1 VALDVIFRNG
11 RIVDGSGKESLI
23 GDVAIEGEKIAAVG
37 KLEGASAALDID
49 ITGRCI
55 TPGFIDVHNHFELG
69 AVVREDR
76 SVLIEQGIT
85 TIFAGSDG
93 FSWAPLEGSLLSEM
107 QEYLSPFYGPTPA
120 DWGGATV
127 REFLD
132 KLAGKIPVNYVNQVP
147 HGATRLAAMGWDSR
161 PANGEDIRKMSGLT
175 EEWMEAGS
183 VALNTGLD
191 YEPQGRANTDELIA
205 LSKVAARR
213 GGLYAAH
220 QRGYAERLE
229 MGLKETFEIARRAQ
243 IPVHISH
250 MRIDEF
256 GESLLDRADREDIDY
271 SFDLY
276 PFRAG
281 STQLLYYLPKWAKE
295 GPPEKLLKLLQ
306 DTQACAEFRSEIVR
320 NYGDYNAVQL
330 STIDCDKYRHLQ
342 GKTAVEAAE
351 LTGMAP
357 EDLIMD
363 MLRETNLRAMAIY
376 HWPAAMAPELSRTF
390 RHPKHMVGS
399 DGFLLDGHPH
409 PRGYGTYPYVLETLV
424 REELC
429 ISLETAVY
437 KMSGYPAQ
445 RFGLSGRGRGLIKP
459 GNYADLLVFDLD
471 KVHCAADF
479 QNPTRPPSGMEQV
492 MINGQFALKDGQYL
506 DKRLGRVL

>member
-1 VALDVIFRNG
+1 MAWDVIFRNG
-11 RIVDGSGKESLI
+11 RIVDGSGKESMI
-23 GDVAIEGEKIAAVG
+23 GDVAVEGEKIAAVG
-37 KLEGASAALDID
+37 KLEGASAELEID
-49 ITGRCI
+49 ISGCCI

-76 SVLIEQGIT
+76 SVLIGQGIT

-93 FSWAPLEGSLLSEM
+93 FSWAPLTGNRLNEM

-132 KLAGKIPVNYVNQVP
+132 KLAGQIPVNYVNQVP
-147 HGATRLAAMGWDSR
+147 HGAIRLAAMGWDTR
-161 PANGEDIRKMSGLT
+161 PANGDDIRAMARMT

-183 VALNTGLD
+183 VAFNTGLD

-205 LSKVAARR
+205 LSKVTAKR

-229 MGLKETFEIARRAQ
+229 LGLKETFEIARRAQ

-256 GESLLDRADREDIDY
+256 GESLLDRADREGIDY

-295 GPPEKLLKLLQ
+295 GPPERLKKLLC
-306 DTQACAEFRSEIVR
+306 DPQACAEFCSEIGK

-330 STIDCDKYRHLQ
+330 STVNCDKYRHLQ
-342 GKTAVEAAE
+342 GKSAAEAAR
-351 LTGMAP
+351 LTRMAP
-357 EDLIMD
+357 EDLIVD
-363 MLRETNLRAMAIY
+363 MLRETDLRAMAIY
-376 HWPAAMAPELSRTF
+376 HWPAAMAPELFRTF

-409 PRGYGTYPYVLETLV
+409 PRGYGSYPYVLETLV
-424 REELC
+424 RKESCL
-429 ISLETAVY
+429 SLEAAVY
-437 KMSGYPAQ
+437 KMSGFPAQ
-445 RFGLSGRGRGLIKP
+445 RFGLKGRGLLQA
-459 GNYADLLVFDLD
+459 GRAADLLVFDLD
-471 KVHCAADF
+471 KVHCAADYEHP
-479 QNPTRPPSGMEQV
+479 NRPPSGMEQV
-492 MINGQFALKDGQYL
+492 MINGQFALRDGQYL
-506 DKRLGRVL
+506 DKRLGRIL